1 MSLIKTQKP
10 ILFFYVQLQPIPIR
24 KRNKPHKQKLE
35 EEEEEERFTGFILLL
50 NGFSDL

>member
-35 EEEEEERFTGFILLL
+35 EEEEERFTGFILLL